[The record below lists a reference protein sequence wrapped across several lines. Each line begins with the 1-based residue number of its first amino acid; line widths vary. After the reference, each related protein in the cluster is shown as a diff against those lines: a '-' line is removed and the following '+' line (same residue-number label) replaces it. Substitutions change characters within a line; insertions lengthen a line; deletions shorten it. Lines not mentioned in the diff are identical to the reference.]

1 VRSAGDPERAC
12 GRGAYSFAYFS
23 LGIQRKVSR
32 ISCAASGE
40 TKRIDKK
47 ISLNFSVFLTS
58 KKGIGETFEE
68 NILKL
73 NILKLKMIFVKKIL
87 DKRS

>member
-1 VRSAGDPERAC
+1 MAKAK
-12 GRGAYSFAYFS
+12 
-23 LGIQRKVSR
+23 IQ
-32 ISCAASGE
+32 
-40 TKRIDKK
+40 K
-47 ISLNFSVFLTS
+47 ISLNFSVFWTS
-58 KKGIGETFEE
+58 KKGTGETFEE